1 MRDALRT
8 ALKTAIPE
16 LTEVYDPY
24 VPTPKT
30 PKPYAVIVRGSD
42 NKNDKNSFGRNAEIW
57 IYYDIGQLDELDRA
71 VEKVIQG
78 LHYKTIVNPNTGESF
93 TAEVKGT
100 IGTDEQDED
109 WQAIFRGISLSF
121 VTLYH
126 QMDVEPWEIA
136 LKNFLSEKLNI
147 KAYAGQ
153 WTTDFQIPS
162 VLCRTVQESVDSPS
176 FDMYRTRKTIR
187 VHAVSSE
194 NLKRLMS
201 TIEDMIIVAFK
212 IPLDK
217 TKRSFMLVEKVS
229 EDVDADPLGTGQ
241 ITVELS
247 NVRLIKHEYKKY
259 KIINTGGRLHE

>member
-8 ALKTAIPE
+8 ALKAAIPE

-42 NKNDKNSFGRNAEIW
+42 NQNDKSSFGRNVEIW
-57 IYYDIGQLDELDRA
+57 IYYDIGQLDELDKA

-126 QMDVEPWEIA
+126 QVDAEPWEIA

-153 WTTDFQIPS
+153 WTTDFLIPS
-162 VLCRTVQESVDSPS
+162 SKELTG
-176 FDMYRTRKTIR
+176 Y
-187 VHAVSSE
+187 
-194 NLKRLMS
+194 
-201 TIEDMIIVAFK
+201 
-212 IPLDK
+212 
-217 TKRSFMLVEKVS
+217 S
-229 EDVDADPLGTGQ
+229 EDVAIGALLNCKKN
-241 ITVELS
+241 ELS
-247 NVRLIKHEYKKY
+247 IDEFNTEIKTFLKKEV
-259 KIINTGGRLHE
+259 K